1 MRNVGDE
8 FFLVILGAC
17 DLTCHERQ
25 GGSQITDLILTVYL
39 KFIMQIACRV
49 LLGGCRDL
57 AQRQIDHFCK
67 ENQNDQRQQEKNH
80 EHNIGN
86 IQQAFAG
93 SPNICHGDMDDN
105 IALNFKIGSDGRK
118 YTEHFLL
125 EAAEKVTNRIKGTGG
140 DGRVKIFHARLMIH
154 IQRCFSCH
162 DNTSGWI
169 NDPDLGGQ
177 VGAERIQLFFDLLEG
192 NIAAV

>member
-1 MRNVGDE
+1 
-8 FFLVILGAC
+8 
-17 DLTCHERQ
+17 
-25 GGSQITDLILTVYL
+25 
-39 KFIMQIACRV
+39 MQIACRV

-67 ENQNDQRQQEKNH
+67 ENQNDQRQKEKNH

-105 IALNFKIGSDGRK
+105 IALYFKIGSDGRK

-125 EAAEKVTNRIKGTGG
+125 EAAEKVTNRIKEPAVMVESKFSTRDSCSTSSGVSVVMMIRP
-140 DGRVKIFHARLMIH
+140 DGLMIQ
-154 IQRCFSCH
+154 I
-162 DNTSGWI
+162 WV
-169 NDPDLGGQ
+169 GQ
-177 VGAERIQLFFDLLEG
+177 VGAERIQLFF
-192 NIAAV
+192 